1 MKKKRTI
8 SKNRS
13 SYKKK
18 IKRSKSKRKKRTKTK
33 SRTKTIETTELMK
46 WIQGKT
52 KKKTRKKT
60 RKKSKK
66 KSKTYRKRVKR
77 GGSAPTPANS
87 PRRRGE
93 AEALEEEELRQPEVV
108 GQGLGSIEEG
118 QEGQAQAQAQAQAEE
133 EEVEYEDEGG
143 EPLPQ
148 YIPPVDEPVEVRQPE
163 VAAEGL
169 ALVEQQPGVPPRPS
183 EPPPSPPVEG
193 EVLPAAMGGPSARDH
208 PSEETEAQ
216 AQAHEQAEYED
227 EDAPPPAPPRPGERA
242 QVVAGS
248 TWIEITRGNQP
259 PIYFNELTQR
269 SQEKIPEEGINI
281 RISEEEYER
290 RQARAIDIEEE
301 AAGSEAE
308 EEAEEEAD
316 VSQGEPITQRTPE
329 EEEEEKSLWK
339 KLKTFVQGTEYE
351 QFIQEMGKELKEL
364 FTEYLTGYFEDIEN
378 EEDVDF
384 LRAKYESFIDAY
396 YKKAIAK
403 DRELIEKLKGEG
415 EGEEEGEE

>member
-1 MKKKRTI
+1 MRLIKYCSNIYMKKKRTI

-108 GQGLGSIEEG
+108 DEGLGSIEEG
-118 QEGQAQAQAQAQAEE
+118 QEGQQGQQAQEEVEEVEE
-133 EEVEYEDEGG
+133 EEEEYEDEGG

-148 YIPPVDEPVEVRQPE
+148 YIPPVEEIDQE

-169 ALVEQQPGVPPRPS
+169 ELVEQQPGIPPPPSDPPPPPPVEGDEPVEVEEPVEVRGPFRPGAAVTREPYVGSQTAAARAIAQAQEQAEAEAGEEEEEEEEEEDDQPPPVPPRP
-183 EPPPSPPVEG
+183 
-193 EVLPAAMGGPSARDH
+193 
-208 PSEETEAQ
+208 EE
-216 AQAHEQAEYED
+216 
-227 EDAPPPAPPRPGERA
+227 
-242 QVVAGS
+242 
-248 TWIEITRGNQP
+248 
-259 PIYFNELTQR
+259 
-269 SQEKIPEEGINI
+269 
-281 RISEEEYER
+281 
-290 RQARAIDIEEE
+290 
-301 AAGSEAE
+301 
-308 EEAEEEAD
+308 D
-316 VSQGEPITQRTPE
+316 VSQVEPITQRRPE
-329 EEEEEKSLWK
+329 EEEEEGDVGGEEEEKSLWK

-351 QFIQEMGKELKEL
+351 QFIQEMGQELKEL
-364 FTEYLTGYFEDIEN
+364 FTEYLNGYFEDLEN
-378 EEDVDF
+378 GEDVDF

-403 DRELIEKLKGEG
+403 DRALIEKLKGEEG
-415 EGEEEGEE
+415 GEE

>member
-1 MKKKRTI
+1 M
-8 SKNRS
+8 
-13 SYKKK
+13 
-18 IKRSKSKRKKRTKTK
+18 
-33 SRTKTIETTELMK
+33 
-46 WIQGKT
+46 
-52 KKKTRKKT
+52 
-60 RKKSKK
+60 
-66 KSKTYRKRVKR
+66 
-77 GGSAPTPANS
+77 
-87 PRRRGE
+87 
-93 AEALEEEELRQPEVV
+93 
-108 GQGLGSIEEG
+108 
-118 QEGQAQAQAQAQAEE
+118 
-133 EEVEYEDEGG
+133 
-143 EPLPQ
+143 
-148 YIPPVDEPVEVRQPE
+148 
-163 VAAEGL
+163 
-169 ALVEQQPGVPPRPS
+169 
-183 EPPPSPPVEG
+183 
-193 EVLPAAMGGPSARDH
+193 
-208 PSEETEAQ
+208 
-216 AQAHEQAEYED
+216 
-227 EDAPPPAPPRPGERA
+227 
-242 QVVAGS
+242 VAGS